1 MIPFL
6 VKLILAHLIGDFILQ
21 PTSWVQHKNLRS
33 YKSIYLYLHILIH
46 FILLLLL
53 LWVHQVMICLI
64 IALSHW
70 IIDVLK
76 IEYTRKYHKITR
88 TAFFVDQIL
97 HLLVIVAVTYSLYY
111 NAWNEWWINISMYKL
126 MILLT
131 CIILVTQVSSIV
143 VKQIMSYWNINF
155 NNEENSLKNAGK
167 YIGILER
174 ILIFTF
180 VISNQPASVGFL
192 VAAKSIFRFNDLSRD
207 KDRKITEYILIGTFL
222 SFTLAWLIAW
232 MYLYLNSFF

>member
-1 MIPFL
+1 
-6 VKLILAHLIGDFILQ
+6 
-21 PTSWVQHKNLRS
+21 
-33 YKSIYLYLHILIH
+33 
-46 FILLLLL
+46 
-53 LWVHQVMICLI
+53 MICLI

-88 TAFFVDQIL
+88 IAFFVDQIL

-207 KDRKITEYILIGTFL
+207 KDRKLTEYILIGTFL

-232 MYLYLNSFF
+232 IYLYLNSFSFDEY